1 MYCKMRILIIGC
13 GKVGTTLAEQL
24 DQEGHDIIVIDHKA
38 TAIHN
43 VIDTLDVL
51 GVVGNGASYHVQLEA
66 GIETTDILIAVTG
79 SDEINML
86 CCLIAKKASRCHTI
100 ARVRNPQYNEEIDF
114 IKDELGISMT
124 INPEL
129 ESALEMARLIRL
141 PSAIKIETFAKGRV
155 ELLQCQIPSNS
166 ILNNM
171 QIKSIASQTHCK
183 VLVCAVER
191 GEDIFIPSGDFILQ
205 SFDKISIITL
215 QKTAPEFFTKI
226 GLPPSHI
233 KSIMIVGGGM
243 IASYIGSRFAGTDVQ
258 VKIVEQ
264 SRERCEELSTALPDS
279 LIIHANG
286 SDNNVLIEEGIDST
300 DAFASLTNLDEENIL
315 LSLYAHKRCNAK
327 IFTKITRV
335 TFDDIIHEMNLGVV
349 LNPKLLTAD
358 RIIQYVRAKQNSL
371 GSNVETLYKLVG
383 NKVEAMEFRVK
394 SGDKN
399 VGIPLEQLRTKE
411 NTLVGCI
418 NRKGKIIIP
427 NGKDSFQIG
436 DTVIIVTT
444 SFGLNDLSEIF
455 E

>member
-1 MYCKMRILIIGC
+1 M
-13 GKVGTTLAEQL
+13 
-24 DQEGHDIIVIDHKA
+24 
-38 TAIHN
+38 
-43 VIDTLDVL
+43 
-51 GVVGNGASYHVQLEA
+51 
-66 GIETTDILIAVTG
+66 
-79 SDEINML
+79 
-86 CCLIAKKASRCHTI
+86 
-100 ARVRNPQYNEEIDF
+100 
-114 IKDELGISMT
+114 
-124 INPEL
+124 
-129 ESALEMARLIRL
+129 EMARLIRL
-141 PSAIKIETFAKGRV
+141 PSAIKIETFAKGKV
-155 ELLQCQIPSNS
+155 ELLKCQIPKDS
-166 ILNNM
+166 ILHNM
-171 QIKSIASQTHCK
+171 QIKNISAKTHCK

-191 GEDIFIPSGDFILQ
+191 GDDIYIPSGDFILQ
-205 SFDKISIITL
+205 DNDKISIIAI
-215 QKTAPEFFTKI
+215 QKNAQEFFTKI

-233 KSIMIVGGGM
+233 KDIMIVGGGM
-243 IASYIGSRFAGTDVQ
+243 IASYIGSRFAGSDVN

-264 SRERCEELSTALPDS
+264 SRERCEELSTLLPDS

-286 SDNNVLIEEGIDST
+286 SDNNVLIEEGIDTT

-315 LSLYAHKRCNAK
+315 LSLYAQKRCKAK
-327 IFTKITRV
+327 VFTKITRI

-394 SGDKN
+394 TDDKY
-399 VGIPLEQLRTKE
+399 VGVPLEQLITKE

-427 NGKDSFQIG
+427 NGKDTIQIG

-444 SFGLNDLSEIF
+444 SFGLDDLSDIF

>member
-1 MYCKMRILIIGC
+1 MRILIIGC
-13 GKVGTTLAEQL
+13 GKVGTALAEQL
-24 DQEGHDIIVIDHKA
+24 DQEGHDIIVIDNKT

-43 VIDTLDVL
+43 VIDTLDVM
-51 GVVGNGASYHVQLEA
+51 GVIGNGASYHVLLEA
-66 GIETTDILIAVTG
+66 GIDTTDILIAVTG
-79 SDEINML
+79 SDELNML

-100 ARVRNPQYNEEIDF
+100 ARIRNPQYNEEIDF
-114 IKDELGISMT
+114 IKEELGISMT

-129 ESALEMARLIRL
+129 ESAMEMARLIRL
-141 PSAIKIETFAKGRV
+141 PSAIKIETFAKGKV
-155 ELLQCQIPSNS
+155 ELLKCQIPKDS
-166 ILNNM
+166 ILHNM
-171 QIKSIASQTHCK
+171 QIKNISTQTHCK

-191 GEDIFIPSGDFILQ
+191 GEDVFIPSGDFILQ
-205 SFDKISIITL
+205 SFDKISIIAL
-215 QKTAPEFFTKI
+215 QKNAHEFFTKI

-233 KSIMIVGGGM
+233 KEIMIVGGGM
-243 IASYIGSRFAGTDVQ
+243 IASYIGSRFSGTDVK
-258 VKIVEQ
+258 VKIIEQ
-264 SRERCEELSTALPDS
+264 NKERCEELSALLPDS

-300 DAFASLTNLDEENIL
+300 AAFASLTNLDEENIL
-315 LSLYAHKRCNAK
+315 LSLYAQKRCNAK

-335 TFDDIIHEMNLGVV
+335 TFDDIIQEMNLGVV

-394 SGDKN
+394 TGDSY
-399 VGIPLEQLRTKE
+399 VGVPLQQLTTKE

-427 NGKDSFQIG
+427 NGKDTIQLG

-444 SFGLNDLSEIF
+444 SFGLDDLSDIF

>member
-1 MYCKMRILIIGC
+1 MRILIIGC
-13 GKVGTTLAEQL
+13 GKVGTALAEQL
-24 DQEGHDIIVIDHKA
+24 DQEGHDIFVVDNKA

-43 VIDTLDVL
+43 VIDTLDVM
-51 GVVGNGASYHVQLEA
+51 GIVGNGASYHVLLEA

-79 SDEINML
+79 SDELNML

-100 ARVRNPQYNEEIDF
+100 ARIRNPQYNEEIDF
-114 IKDELGISMT
+114 IKEDLGISMT

-129 ESALEMARLIRL
+129 ESAMEMARLIRL
-141 PSAIKIETFAKGRV
+141 PSAIKIETFAKGKV
-155 ELLQCQIPSNS
+155 ELLKCQIPKDS
-166 ILNNM
+166 ILHNM
-171 QIKSIASQTHCK
+171 QIKNISAKTHCK

-191 GEDIFIPSGDFILQ
+191 GDDIYIPSGDFILQ
-205 SFDKISIITL
+205 DNDKISIIAI
-215 QKTAPEFFTKI
+215 QKNAQEFFTKI

-233 KSIMIVGGGM
+233 KDIMIVGGGM
-243 IASYIGSRFAGTDVQ
+243 IASYIGSRFAGSDVN

-264 SRERCEELSTALPDS
+264 SRERCEELSTLLPDS

-286 SDNNVLIEEGIDST
+286 SDNNVLIEEGIDTT

-315 LSLYAHKRCNAK
+315 LSLYAQKRCKAK
-327 IFTKITRV
+327 VFTKITRI

-394 SGDKN
+394 TDDKY
-399 VGIPLEQLRTKE
+399 VGVPLEQLITKE

-427 NGKDSFQIG
+427 NGKDTIQIG

-444 SFGLNDLSEIF
+444 SFGLDDLSDIF

>member
-1 MYCKMRILIIGC
+1 MRILIIGC
-13 GKVGTTLAEQL
+13 GKVGTALAEQL
-24 DQEGHDIIVIDHKA
+24 DHEGHDIIVIDNKA

-43 VIDTLDVL
+43 VIDTLDVM
-51 GVVGNGASYHVQLEA
+51 GVVGNGASYHVLLEA
-66 GIETTDILIAVTG
+66 DIESTDILIAVTG
-79 SDEINML
+79 SDELNML

-100 ARVRNPQYNEEIDF
+100 ARIRNPQYNEEIDF
-114 IKDELGISMT
+114 IKEELGISMT

-129 ESALEMARLIRL
+129 ESAMEMARLVRL
-141 PSAIKIETFAKGRV
+141 PSAIKIETFAKGKV
-155 ELLQCQIPSNS
+155 ELLQCQIPKGS
-166 ILNNM
+166 ILHNM
-171 QIKSIASQTHCK
+171 QIKNIAAKTHCK

-191 GEDIFIPSGDFILQ
+191 NNDTFIPSGDFLLQ
-205 SFDKISIITL
+205 SFDKISIIAL
-215 QKTAPEFFTKI
+215 QKSAQEFFTKI
-226 GLPPSHI
+226 GLPPSPI
-233 KSIMIVGGGM
+233 KDIMIVGGGM
-243 IASYIGSRFAGTDVQ
+243 IASYIGRRFAGTDVK
-258 VKIVEQ
+258 VKIIEQ
-264 SRERCEELSTALPDS
+264 SRERCEELSALLPDS

-286 SDNNVLIEEGIDST
+286 SDNNVLIEEGIDTT

-315 LSLYAHKRCNAK
+315 LSLYAQKRCNAK
-327 IFTKITRV
+327 IFTKITRL
-335 TFDDIIHEMNLGVV
+335 TFDDIIREMNLGVI

-394 SGDKN
+394 TDNKY
-399 VGIPLEQLRTKE
+399 VGIPLEQLQTKE

-427 NGKDSFQIG
+427 SGKDTIQTG

>member
-1 MYCKMRILIIGC
+1 MRILIIGC
-13 GKVGTTLAEQL
+13 GKVGTALAEQL
-24 DQEGHDIIVIDHKA
+24 DQEGHDIFVVDNKS

-43 VIDTLDVL
+43 VIDTLDVM
-51 GVVGNGASYHVQLEA
+51 GVVGNGASYHVLLEA

-79 SDEINML
+79 SDELNML

-100 ARVRNPQYNEEIDF
+100 ARIRNPQYNEEIDF
-114 IKDELGISMT
+114 IKEDLGISMT

-141 PSAIKIETFAKGRV
+141 PSAIKIETFAKGKV
-155 ELLQCQIPSNS
+155 ELLKCQIPKESM
-166 ILNNM
+166 LHNM
-171 QIKSIASQTHCK
+171 QIKNIATKTHCK

-191 GEDIFIPSGDFILQ
+191 GDDIYIPSGDFLLQ
-205 SFDKISIITL
+205 SYDKISIIAM
-215 QKTAPEFFTKI
+215 QKNAPEFFTKI

-233 KSIMIVGGGM
+233 KDIMIVGGGM
-243 IASYIGSRFAGTDVQ
+243 IASYIGSRFAGTDVK

-264 SRERCEELSTALPDS
+264 NRERCEELSSLLPES

-286 SDNNVLIEEGIDST
+286 SDNNVLIEEGIDNT

-315 LSLYAHKRCNAK
+315 LSLYAQKRCNAK
-327 IFTKITRV
+327 IFTKITRL
-335 TFDDIIHEMNLGVV
+335 TFDDIIREMNLGVV

-371 GSNVETLYKLVG
+371 GSNVETLYKLIG

-394 SGDKN
+394 TDDKY
-399 VGIPLEQLRTKE
+399 VGVPLEQLITKE

-427 NGKDSFQIG
+427 SGKDTIQIG

-444 SFGLNDLSEIF
+444 SFGLDDLREIF

>member
-1 MYCKMRILIIGC
+1 MRILIIGC
-13 GKVGTTLAEQL
+13 GKVGTALAEQL
-24 DQEGHDIIVIDHKA
+24 DREGHDIIVIDNKA
-38 TAIHN
+38 SAIHN

-51 GVVGNGASYHVQLEA
+51 GVVGNGASYHVLQEA
-66 GIETTDILIAVTG
+66 GIETTDILIAVTN
-79 SDEINML
+79 SDELNML
-86 CCLIAKKASRCHTI
+86 CCLIAKKASKCHTI
-100 ARVRNPQYNEEIDF
+100 ARIRNPQYNEEIDF
-114 IKDELGISMT
+114 IKEELGISMT

-141 PSAIKIETFAKGRV
+141 PSAIKIETFAKGKV
-155 ELLQCQIPSNS
+155 ELLKCQIPKDS

-171 QIKSIASQTHCK
+171 QIKNIATKTHCK

-191 GEDIFIPSGDFILQ
+191 GDDIFIPAGDFLLQ
-205 SFDKISIITL
+205 SSDKISIIAM
-215 QKTAPEFFTKI
+215 QKNAPEFFTKI

-233 KSIMIVGGGM
+233 KDIMIVGGGM
-243 IASYIGSRFAGTDVQ
+243 IASYIGSRFAGTDVT
-258 VKIVEQ
+258 VKIIEQ
-264 SRERCEELSTALPDS
+264 NKERCEELSSHLPDS

-286 SDNNVLIEEGIDST
+286 TDNNVLIEEGIDTT

-315 LSLYAHKRCNAK
+315 LSLYAQKRCKAK
-327 IFTKITRV
+327 IFTKITRL
-335 TFDDIIHEMNLGVV
+335 TFDDIIRDMNLGVI

-358 RIIQYVRAKQNSL
+358 RIIRYVRAKQNSL

-394 SGDKN
+394 SN
-399 VGIPLEQLRTKE
+399 ASFVGIPLQQLRTKE

-418 NRKGKIIIP
+418 NRNGKIIIP
-427 NGKDSFQIG
+427 NGQDTIQVG

-444 SFGLNDLSEIF
+444 SFGLDDLRDIF